1 MAEANCPG
9 LFPNHY
15 RADMCRPNGLNTPVG
30 QLGNEVVTT
39 GIRAPSAVI
48 VISLSRAGIPMKLLP
63 IETEVL
69 SVKEALPLALNALA
83 TCSTGK

>member
-1 MAEANCPG
+1 
-9 LFPNHY
+9 
-15 RADMCRPNGLNTPVG
+15 
-30 QLGNEVVTT
+30 
-39 GIRAPSAVI
+39 
-48 VISLSRAGIPMKLLP
+48 MKLLP